1 MNTETL
7 RTFIAAAQI
16 KNFTKTAE
24 HLFIAQSTVTNRI
37 LDLESEIGKP
47 LFTRKH
53 KQIDLA
59 LQTVRSSLSPD
70 ERLRIGTTNTIYEC
84 RLQHALRKWMKAKP
98 LSTIIL
104 NIGHTAEMIESLKKG
119 NLDMVFSFVSFYGD
133 GYWCRPYYSEDLCLV
148 CTAEDTT
155 WADGI
160 SKKNLPEIDYLFS
173 NFALQG
179 LGLYIRDLF
188 PKHHRFPLEIDNST
202 KLPAYVRE
210 GLGYTFL
217 PAGLLQDPA
226 VSAGIRIIPL
236 LDFAPPKIDSYC
248 IMRRDR
254 PLPTDW
260 EDFFLCDKA

>member
-53 KQIDLA
+53 KQIDLTEAGLQFLDYAKQLVDLETTA

-84 RLQHALRKWMKAKP
+84 RLQYALRKWMKAKP

-160 SKKNLPEIDYLFS
+160 SKENLPEIDYLFS

-188 PKHHRFPLEIDNST
+188 PNRQQH
-202 KLPAYVRE
+202 
-210 GLGYTFL
+210 
-217 PAGLLQDPA
+217 
-226 VSAGIRIIPL
+226 
-236 LDFAPPKIDSYC
+236 
-248 IMRRDR
+248 
-254 PLPTDW
+254 
-260 EDFFLCDKA
+260 

>member
-1 MNTETL
+1 M
-7 RTFIAAAQI
+7 
-16 KNFTKTAE
+16 
-24 HLFIAQSTVTNRI
+24 
-37 LDLESEIGKP
+37 P
-47 LFTRKH
+47 
-53 KQIDLA
+53 
-59 LQTVRSSLSPD
+59 P
-70 ERLRIGTTNTIYEC
+70 
-84 RLQHALRKWMKAKP
+84 
-98 LSTIIL
+98 
-104 NIGHTAEMIESLKKG
+104 
-119 NLDMVFSFVSFYGD
+119 
-133 GYWCRPYYSEDLCLV
+133 
-148 CTAEDTT
+148 
-155 WADGI
+155 
-160 SKKNLPEIDYLFS
+160 LFS

-188 PKHHRFPLEIDNST
+188 PKHHRFRLEIDNST

-217 PAGLLQDPA
+217 PASLLQDPA

>member
-53 KQIDLA
+53 KQIDLTEAGLQFLDYAKQLVDLETTA

-104 NIGHTAEMIESLKKG
+104 NIGHTTEMIESLKKG
-119 NLDMVFSFVSFYGD
+119 TWIWSFPSSPFTETVTGAALITVKTSVSSVLPRT
-133 GYWCRPYYSEDLCLV
+133 RP
-148 CTAEDTT
+148 
-155 WADGI
+155 
-160 SKKNLPEIDYLFS
+160 
-173 NFALQG
+173 G
-179 LGLYIRDLF
+179 LTEF
-188 PKHHRFPLEIDNST
+188 PKKIFPKST
-202 KLPAYVRE
+202 TSSPTLP
-210 GLGYTFL
+210 
-217 PAGLLQDPA
+217 
-226 VSAGIRIIPL
+226 S
-236 LDFAPPKIDSYC
+236 
-248 IMRRDR
+248 RD
-254 PLPTDW
+254 
-260 EDFFLCDKA
+260 